1 LPDPEYHCDSFILSA
16 TIKNAAKPNDSVNDS
31 VNDSINDSVNDSVN
45 KNELK
50 VLELLKKN
58 PSYTREDIKS
68 IIGVSV
74 STVDRALRGLNNK
87 GKIKRV
93 GSDKTGH
100 WEIIE

>member
-1 LPDPEYHCDSFILSA
+1 MSGARFFYLSA
-16 TIKNAAKPNDSVNDS
+16 TIKNAAKT
-31 VNDSINDSVNDSVN
+31 NDSVN

-74 STVDRALRGLNNK
+74 STVDRALRGLNK
-87 GKIKRV
+87 
-93 GSDKTGH
+93 
-100 WEIIE
+100 